1 MNGWE
6 LSLVLVGVW
15 VLSGLTGTA
24 LMLRQGYHH
33 PLWFLWGV
41 LLGPLAAPVLLER
54 AEDTARLVSAPRRGR
69 PRGGL
74 TVIVGVDGGSG
85 SHHSA
90 EAVRDLLGPRAGRL
104 ILTKVVDFDTAGGDG
119 EPGKHL
125 ARTERALLDYAR
137 GVDELD
143 PVVEVVA
150 GRPAD
155 ALLELARQENADLI
169 VVGPPHH
176 MFGGTCRSLVLHSP
190 IPVLVAPA
198 RSRAYAAHRS

>member
-6 LSLVLVGVW
+6 LSLILVSVW
-15 VLSGLTGTA
+15 VLSGLVGTA
-24 LMLRQGYHH
+24 LMLRQGHQH

-54 AEDTARLVSAPRRGR
+54 AEDTSRLVSAPRRGS
-69 PRGGL
+69 PRSGL
-74 TVIVGVDGGSG
+74 TVIVGVDGTS
-85 SHHSA
+85 SSRHTA

-104 ILTKVVDFDTAGGDG
+104 ILTKVVDFDTAGNDGGSGD
-119 EPGKHL
+119 HL
-125 ARTERALLDYAR
+125 ARAEQTLLAYAR
-137 GVDELD
+137 EVAELD

-155 ALLELARQENADLI
+155 ALLDLARNENADLI

-190 IPVLVAPA
+190 IPVLVAPS
-198 RSRAYAAHRS
+198 RSRAYAHS